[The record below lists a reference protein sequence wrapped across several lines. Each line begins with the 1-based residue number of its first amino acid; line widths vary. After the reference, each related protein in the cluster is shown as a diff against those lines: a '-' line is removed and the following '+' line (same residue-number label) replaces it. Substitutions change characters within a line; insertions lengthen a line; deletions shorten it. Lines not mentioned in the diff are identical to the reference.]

1 MPSVWID
8 YDRCDGCGLCAKKCP
23 YDAVEMR
30 DGIPHILEQCTCCAL
45 CLEACKRGAL
55 QTDLTARTVPDFSA
69 WKGVWVFAEHQQN
82 ALQAISLELLGKARE
97 LAEQRSE
104 TVSALLLG
112 DQGDP
117 LVQPL
122 FTAGAHRVYQ
132 VQDPRLRHYTTD
144 AYTKSLARLVEKYK
158 PEILLIGATD
168 IGRDLAPRLARRVGA
183 GLTADC
189 TELSIDPEEGILL
202 QTRPA
207 FGGNVMATIVNRFS
221 RPQMATVRPGVMEKR
236 APEPL
241 QGELVAEQLE
251 GGDQDSRVEILE
263 SWTEEGERIDLSKAR
278 VIVAAGRGAASS
290 EGLELLEQLARS
302 LGGELAGTRAMI
314 EEQWLPDDRQIG
326 QTGQTVRPELYIGCG
341 VSGAVQHRAGMAA
354 SRYIIAVNKDPRAP
368 LLSVADWS
376 IVGDLFQV
384 VPELISILSRRI

>member
-8 YDRCDGCGLCAKKCP
+8 YELCDGCGLCAKKCP
-23 YDAVEMR
+23 YDAIAMR
-30 DGIPHILEQCTCCAL
+30 DGVPHILEQCTCCCL
-45 CLEACKRGAL
+45 CLEVCKKGAL
-55 QTDLTARTVPDFSA
+55 QTDITPKAIPDFSA
-69 WKGVWVFAEHQQN
+69 WKGVWVFAEHAQN
-82 ALQAISLELLGKARE
+82 TLQPITLELLGKARE
-97 LAEQRSE
+97 LAQQRSA

-112 DQGDP
+112 DQVGP
-117 LVQPL
+117 LVEPL
-122 FTAGAHRVYQ
+122 FKAGAQRVYQ
-132 VQDPRLRHYTTD
+132 IEDPRLQAYSTA
-144 AYTKSLARLVEKYK
+144 AYTAALAGLVEKYT

-168 IGRDLAPRLARRVGA
+168 TGRDLAPRLARRVRA

-236 APEPL
+236 APGAG
-241 QGELVAEQLE
+241 QGELVAEPFE
-251 GGDQDSRVEILE
+251 CSKEISRVEVLE
-263 SWTEEGERIDLSKAR
+263 SWSEEQERIDLSKAR
-278 VIVAAGRGAASS
+278 VIVAAGRGAASR
-290 EGLELLEQLARS
+290 EGLELLEELARS

-314 EEQWLPDDRQIG
+314 EEQWLPEDRQIG

-341 VSGAVQHRAGMAA
+341 VSGAVQHRAGMTG

-384 VPELISILSRRI
+384 VPELINSLSQRI